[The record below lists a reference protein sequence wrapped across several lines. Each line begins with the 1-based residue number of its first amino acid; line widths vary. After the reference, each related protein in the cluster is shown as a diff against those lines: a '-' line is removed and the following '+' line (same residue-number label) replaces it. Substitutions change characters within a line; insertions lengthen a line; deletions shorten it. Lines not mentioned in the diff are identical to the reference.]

1 MNRVILA
8 VSLFLFSTKSF
19 GFAWPL
25 PKADL
30 NMSIEMVEDFE
41 TNMSVNYN
49 FEGIVALNNCSGSIV
64 QYEGALDSDK
74 AMILTNGHC
83 LEGGF
88 PDPGEVIVNKSS
100 NRGFRVL
107 DRSSKSLGVI
117 YATKLIYGTM
127 TKTDMALYLL
137 DVTVGE
143 IKQQFGFSPL
153 TLSSSKAAVGT
164 PIEVISGYWKRGYSC
179 SIEAFIPELREG
191 HWISK
196 DSIRYSRPGCAVIGG
211 TSGSPVIAEGTR
223 TVVGVNNTINENGL
237 RCTDNNPCEVDAG
250 GNVVFY
256 ERGVGYAQQTYWI
269 YSCLNEKKELD
280 LKKAGCELFH

>member
-1 MNRVILA
+1 MGRIILA
-8 VSLFLFSTKSF
+8 VSFLLISSKSY

-25 PKADL
+25 PTND
-30 NMSIEMVEDFE
+30 M
-41 TNMSVNYN
+41 NMSVMEMETSEDFSASYN

-64 QYEGALDSDK
+64 QYEGAADSDL

-83 LEGGF
+83 LEDGF
-88 PDPGEVIVNKSS
+88 PEPGEVLVNKSS

-107 DRSSKSLGVI
+107 DRNTKSLGVI

-143 IKQQFGFSPL
+143 VKQQFNFSPL
-153 TLSSSKAAVGT
+153 TLSSAKAAVNT
-164 PIEVISGYWKRGYSC
+164 PIEIISGYWKRGYSC

-211 TSGSPVIAEGTR
+211 TSGSPVIATGTR

-237 RCTDNNPCEVDAG
+237 RCTDNNPCEVDAN
-250 GNVVFY
+250 GNITY
-256 ERGVGYAQQTYWI
+256 TKGVGYAQQTYWI

-280 LKKAGCELFH
+280 LNKAGCELAK

>member
-8 VSLFLFSTKSF
+8 VSFFLFSSKSF

-25 PKADL
+25 PTEDM
-30 NMSIEMVEDFE
+30 NMSILEQTEDFGV
-41 TNMSVNYN
+41 SYN

-64 QYEGALDSDK
+64 QYEGAADSDK

-83 LEGGF
+83 LEDGF
-88 PDPGEVIVNKSS
+88 PDPNEIVVNKSS

-107 DRSSKSLGVI
+107 DRNSKSLGVI

-127 TKTDMALYLL
+127 TKTDMAIYLL
-137 DVTVGE
+137 DATVGE
-143 IKQQFGFSPL
+143 IRQQFGFSPL
-153 TLSSSKAAVGT
+153 TLSSAKASVNT

-196 DSIRYSRPGCAVIGG
+196 DSIRYSRPGCEVIGG
-211 TSGSPVIAEGTR
+211 TSGSPVIATGTR

-237 RCTDNNPCEVDAG
+237 RCTDNNPCEVDAN
-250 GNVVFY
+250 GNITY
-256 ERGVGYAQQTYWI
+256 TRGVGYAQQTYWI
-269 YSCLNEKKELD
+269 YGCLNEKKELD
-280 LKKAGCELFH
+280 LNKAGCELFH